1 MLHQNF
7 PPQDFDVKGGP
18 EWGRKALPKIRAH
31 LREMKVDGFYLPHD
45 DEYLNEYLP
54 ACNERLAFATGFTG
68 SAGAAF
74 IGQDIAAIFADGRY
88 TLQASVQTD
97 PDLFARVAME
107 NDGTHLWL
115 RATIRPGMV
124 IGYDPSLMSP
134 ESVARIGSAVEAA
147 GGQWRA
153 LAANPV
159 DLAWGKARPAEP
171 LGQAFPHPDK
181 WAGEPFTRKCA
192 RIGAALAAS
201 GADCALLTSPISVA
215 WLLNLRGEDIART
228 PVPLCRAI
236 LHADGSVDLFMQAE
250 KLTPELRKALG
261 LDTGKASKTR
271 RAIRLSAPEKLPE
284 ILATLKGRTV
294 SIDPGLAAA
303 GFFEALHRAGARVL
317 RQPEPTALPRA
328 CKNATE
334 IRGAKAAH
342 LRDGALL
349 TQFLHW
355 LAIEAPKGGLDEISA
370 AEKLEKLRRQS
381 PELRD
386 LSFDTISGAAANGA
400 SPHYRVNRTSN
411 LKLRRGTLYLVDSG
425 AQYGDGTTDVTRTI
439 AVGEPTS
446 DMRRHFT
453 LVLKGHIA
461 LSTIRFPKGVS
472 GLALDALARMALWNA
487 GLDYDH
493 GTGHGVGSFLS
504 VHEGPQRIAKFGSLV
519 PLEPGMIISNEPGFY
534 LEGQYGIRIENLQ
547 FVTPPSPIAGGD
559 RDMMGFETLTLAP
572 LDRTLIEPA
581 LLSREER
588 RWVNAYHMRVRRAL
602 ARLVPPDTA
611 EWLRAVTA
619 PLPAR

>member
-18 EWGRKALPKIRAH
+18 EWGRAALPAIRTH
-31 LREMKVDGFYLPHD
+31 MREMKIDGLYLPHD

-54 ACNERLAFATGFTG
+54 SRNERLAFATGFTG

-74 IGQDIAAIFADGRY
+74 IGREGAAIFVDGRY

-97 PDLFARVAME
+97 PGLFERVAME
-107 NDGTHLWL
+107 NDGTNLWL
-115 RATIRPGMV
+115 RANVKAGET
-124 IGYDPSLMSP
+124 IGYDPWLMSP
-134 ESVARIGSAVEAA
+134 DAVARIGAAVEGA
-147 GGQWRA
+147 GGHWRA

-159 DLAWGKARPAEP
+159 DLAWGNARPAEP
-171 LGQAFPHPDK
+171 LGRAIPHPEK
-181 WAGEPFTRKCA
+181 WAGEAFGKKCA
-192 RIGAALAAS
+192 RIGAELARS

-236 LHADGSVDLFMQAE
+236 LHANGNVDLFMQAD
-250 KLTPELRKALG
+250 KLTPELRKSLG
-261 LDTGKASKTR
+261 LDRQSG
-271 RAIRLSAPEKLPE
+271 IPVRLHAPDTLSRV
-284 ILATLKGRTV
+284 LAELKGRTV
-294 SIDPGLAAA
+294 SVDPGLAAA
-303 GFFEALHRAGARVL
+303 GFFEALSAAGARVL

-355 LAIEAPKGGLDEISA
+355 LALEAPKGGLDEISA

-400 SPHYRVNRTSN
+400 SPHYRVNRDSN
-411 LKLRRGTLYLVDSG
+411 LKLLPGTLYLVDSG

-439 AVGEPTS
+439 AIGAPTS
-446 DMRRHFT
+446 EMRRHFT

-472 GLALDALARMALWNA
+472 GLALDALARVALWNA

-504 VHEGPQRIAKFGSLV
+504 VHEGPQRIAKFGSLI

-534 LEGQYGIRIENLQ
+534 LEGHYGIRIENLQ
-547 FVTPPSPIAGGD
+547 FVTPPAPVPGGD
-559 RDMMGFETLTLAP
+559 REMMGFETLTLAP
-572 LDRTLIEPA
+572 LDRSLIDPK

-588 RWVNAYHMRVRRAL
+588 RWVNAYHARVRRAL
-602 ARLVPPDTA
+602 TKLVPPDTA
-611 EWLRAVTA
+611 AWLQMATA
-619 PLPAR
+619 PIPAR